1 MRRRQFVTGAL
12 GLSIALGTGP
22 VAAAD
27 LPSPIGDWRTIDDR
41 TQNPRA
47 IVQVYEQGGLLYGRV
62 KQILDQHYANAVC
75 QHCSGYAENKPVLG
89 LVIMQGLKPDG
100 AQWDGGTIL
109 NPEDGKVYRCRIH
122 LSPGGETLLVRGFIG
137 TPMLGRTQTW
147 QRVAG

>member
-27 LPSPIGDWRTIDDR
+27 RPSPFDDR